1 MMSSSKKMVKVISG
15 REIKDPPELAGFNM
29 EGHPVRNANSLIS
42 QQGIGQPEL
51 EGKLRK

>member
-1 MMSSSKKMVKVISG
+1 MMSSSKKVVKVISG

-42 QQGIGQPEL
+42 QQGIGQA
-51 EGKLRK
+51 